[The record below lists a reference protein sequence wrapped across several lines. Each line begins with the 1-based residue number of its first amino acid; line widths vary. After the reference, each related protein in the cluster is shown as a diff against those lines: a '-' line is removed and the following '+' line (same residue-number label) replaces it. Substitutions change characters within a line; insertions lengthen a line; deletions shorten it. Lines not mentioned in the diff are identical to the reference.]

1 MIKLEQDQ
9 HGLWYVPGL
18 CALDPSSAQII
29 LDRTCFP
36 HAARQIFFGRGVGRN
51 HLAKTIEKLAS
62 RALFVVGRSSSKTPL
77 IQEILSGHAQTA
89 TVTRLYQVQGHADHQ
104 AIRGGIAA
112 LEQSGA
118 DHLIVIGGGT
128 TLDVG
133 KAIAGLARQEGGS
146 AITPF
151 QTGEKKLNPDLA
163 LPWIAVPTTSGTGS
177 ESTNNTVI
185 ELGEEKRSIRQIPP
199 PAIIF
204 ADPSFTDFLPL
215 TYTIISLVDAVAQ
228 ALEVIT
234 HEKATPE
241 GQALA
246 LAAFLN
252 LVQGMRGLSP
262 EQKNPPEAGAYRE
275 RDSAGTGTLVA
286 NDPKPPVRPEIR
298 DALSWGSLLMG
309 IAFAHAGLGLPHALV
324 HFCMKYGLAHGHM
337 VGIMLVPGLTTQA
350 EHDPVTA
357 RRLAR
362 VAEALTKATRDK
374 TITLHFEEEAPA
386 NSEPGRFLTWLDQT
400 VSALF
405 SRINLAPSLQQ
416 AGLHPTDLDWI
427 AEQEHALD
435 ASFGIPK
442 RRATRDELRAALQ
455 KAWTKPPL

>member
-1 MIKLEQDQ
+1 MKKRPRKDK
-9 HGLWYVPGL
+9 
-18 CALDPSSAQII
+18 PSPWPLFS
-29 LDRTCFP
+29 TWS
-36 HAARQIFFGRGVGRN
+36 RGC
-51 HLAKTIEKLAS
+51 
-62 RALFVVGRSSSKTPL
+62 
-77 IQEILSGHAQTA
+77 
-89 TVTRLYQVQGHADHQ
+89 
-104 AIRGGIAA
+104 
-112 LEQSGA
+112 
-118 DHLIVIGGGT
+118 
-128 TLDVG
+128 
-133 KAIAGLARQEGGS
+133 
-146 AITPF
+146 
-151 QTGEKKLNPDLA
+151 
-163 LPWIAVPTTSGTGS
+163 
-177 ESTNNTVI
+177 
-185 ELGEEKRSIRQIPP
+185 
-199 PAIIF
+199 
-204 ADPSFTDFLPL
+204 
-215 TYTIISLVDAVAQ
+215 
-228 ALEVIT
+228 
-234 HEKATPE
+234 
-241 GQALA
+241 
-246 LAAFLN
+246 
-252 LVQGMRGLSP
+252 GLSP
-262 EQKNPPEAGAYRE
+262 EQKPARSGCVQRTGQCRN
-275 RDSAGTGTLVA
+275 GTLVA

-298 DALSWGSLLMG
+298 DALSWGSLRWGSLRPC
-309 IAFAHAGLGLPHALV
+309 GLGLPHALV

-427 AEQEHALD
+427 AEQEHALG

>member
-36 HAARQIFFGRGVGRN
+36 HAARQIFFGRGVGRK

-146 AITPF
+146 EITPF
-151 QTGEKKLNPDLA
+151 QTGAKKLNPDQA

-177 ESTNNTVI
+177 ESTNNAVI
-185 ELGEEKRSIRQIPP
+185 ELGDEKRSIRNIPP
-199 PAIIF
+199 PAMIF
-204 ADPSFTDFLPL
+204 ADPSFTDSLPL
-215 TYTIISLVDAVAQ
+215 SFTIISLVDAIAQ
-228 ALEVIT
+228 SLEVIT

-241 GQALA
+241 GQALS

-252 LVQGMRGLSP
+252 LVQGMRGLIQ
-262 EQKNPPEAGAYRE
+262 EIKNAPGT
-275 RDSAGTGTLVA
+275 SALA
-286 NDPKPPVRPEIR
+286 NLPISPEIR
-298 DALSWGSLLMG
+298 DSLSWGSLLMG

-405 SRINLAPSLQQ
+405 SRINLAPYLQQ

-427 AEQEHALD
+427 AEQEHALG